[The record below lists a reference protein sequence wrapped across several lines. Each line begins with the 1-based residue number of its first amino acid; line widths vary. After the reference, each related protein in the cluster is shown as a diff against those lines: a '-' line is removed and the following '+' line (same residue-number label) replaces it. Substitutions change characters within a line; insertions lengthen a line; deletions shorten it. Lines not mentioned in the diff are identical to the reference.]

1 MAAQRLEQKGSR
13 LVQHAG
19 RPRGDAGVSFAR
31 QESGRLADKVGHGV
45 RYGGRAAHGQ
55 DHCLHVVVYSDV
67 EAWRMKI
74 VEDRVGIVQYV
85 LRAADVGVL
94 NNPQFVGD
102 LLHLCQNANP
112 YAQEAKCIQCSA
124 SSRMSRFW
132 QMDNPAG
139 CTTVTPS

>member
-55 DHCLHVVVYSDV
+55 DHLSLIHIS
-67 EAWRMKI
+67 EPTRPEPI
-74 VEDRVGIVQYV
+74 
-85 LRAADVGVL
+85 
-94 NNPQFVGD
+94 
-102 LLHLCQNANP
+102 
-112 YAQEAKCIQCSA
+112 
-124 SSRMSRFW
+124 
-132 QMDNPAG
+132 
-139 CTTVTPS
+139 